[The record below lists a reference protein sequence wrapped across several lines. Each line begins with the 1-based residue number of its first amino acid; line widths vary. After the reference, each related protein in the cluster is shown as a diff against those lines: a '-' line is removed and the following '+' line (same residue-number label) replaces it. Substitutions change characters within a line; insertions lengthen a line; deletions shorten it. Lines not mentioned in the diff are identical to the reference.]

1 MKVIKFPTIVITICL
16 ILGILISNKIKPDVY
31 LALLIVL
38 VAIVPF
44 FVFYF
49 LIRKNLKFRISFG
62 ISSYVLAFT
71 IGIFLFAIHY
81 PKNQASHY
89 SNSAYRSSEKNL
101 VSGIISEKLK
111 PNRFKLLAVGYN
123 LRFHPA
129 IIWLQETLPQ
139 LGAVSSVNFYVGQY
153 LPTWRPDSDYRT
165 SSSAKTDSGGGV
177 LRDLSHE
184 LDLVQYIFGDWKKM
198 TAVGGKFSD
207 LEIETDDTFSILLQT
222 DQCPAVSV
230 QMNYSDRLRQRLI
243 TVNGN
248 NGTIQIDL
256 VSNSATFNN
265 SQKSFD
271 VHPDSTYISQHNAVI
286 QNQDLSICSLADA
299 LKVVAT
305 IEAVEKSAKKSKW
318 ITK

>member
-1 MKVIKFPTIVITICL
+1 MATGTSVKVAVVGAGSIGQRHQRLLQELGHEVVVVSKSSKSAKYKSLTDALAQEHFEYVVLASPTSQHFADLRVL
-16 ILGILISNKIKPDVY
+16 IEKNFIGS
-31 LALLIVL
+31 VL
-38 VAIVPF
+38 VEKP
-44 FVFYF
+44 
-49 LIRKNLKFRISFG
+49 
-62 ISSYVLAFT
+62 
-71 IGIFLFAIHY
+71 IFD
-81 PKNQASHY
+81 
-89 SNSAYRSSEKNL
+89 R
-101 VSGIISEKLK
+101 SEKLK

-139 LGAVSSVNFYVGQY
+139 LGAISSVNFYVGQY

-184 LDLVQYIFGDWKKM
+184 LDLVQYIFGDWKKI
-198 TAVGGKFSD
+198 TAIGGKFSD

-222 DQCPAVSV
+222 DRCSAVSV

-265 SQKSFD
+265 S
-271 VHPDSTYISQHNAVI
+271 
-286 QNQDLSICSLADA
+286 
-299 LKVVAT
+299 
-305 IEAVEKSAKKSKW
+305 
-318 ITK
+318 

>member
-1 MKVIKFPTIVITICL
+1 MATGTSVKVAVVGAGSIGQRHQRLLQELGHEVVVVSKSSKSAKYKSLTDALTQENFEYVVLASPTSQHFADLRVL
-16 ILGILISNKIKPDVY
+16 IEKNFIGS
-31 LALLIVL
+31 VL
-38 VAIVPF
+38 VEKP
-44 FVFYF
+44 
-49 LIRKNLKFRISFG
+49 
-62 ISSYVLAFT
+62 
-71 IGIFLFAIHY
+71 IFD
-81 PKNQASHY
+81 
-89 SNSAYRSSEKNL
+89 R
-101 VSGIISEKLK
+101 SEKLK

-139 LGAVSSVNFYVGQY
+139 LGAISSVNFYVGQY

-184 LDLVQYIFGDWKKM
+184 LDLVQHVFGDWKKI
-198 TAVGGKFSD
+198 TAIGGKFSD

-222 DQCPAVSV
+222 DRCSAVSV

-286 QNQDLSICSLADA
+286 HNQDLSVCSLAEA

-318 ITK
+318 IIQ

>member
-1 MKVIKFPTIVITICL
+1 MATGTSVKVAVVGAGSIGQRHQRLIQELGHEVDVISKSSKSAKYKSLSDALAQENFEYVVLASQTSQHFADLSVL
-16 ILGILISNKIKPDVY
+16 IEKNFVGS
-31 LALLIVL
+31 VL
-38 VAIVPF
+38 VEKP
-44 FVFYF
+44 
-49 LIRKNLKFRISFG
+49 
-62 ISSYVLAFT
+62 
-71 IGIFLFAIHY
+71 IFD
-81 PKNQASHY
+81 
-89 SNSAYRSSEKNL
+89 R
-101 VSGIISEKLK
+101 SEKLE

-139 LGAVSSVNFYVGQY
+139 LGAISSANLYVGQY
-153 LPTWRPDSDYRT
+153 LPNWRPDSDYRN
-165 SSSAKTDSGGGV
+165 SSSAKTESGGGV

-184 LDLVQYIFGDWKKM
+184 LDLVQYIFGDWNKL
-198 TAVGGKFSD
+198 TAIGGKFSD
-207 LEIETDDTFSILLQT
+207 LEIQTDDTFSILMQT
-222 DQCPAVSV
+222 DQCSAVSV

-271 VHPDSTYISQHNAVI
+271 VQPDSTYVSQHNAVI
-286 QNQDLSICSLADA
+286 HNQDLSICSLADA

>member
-1 MKVIKFPTIVITICL
+1 MATGTSVKVAVVGAGSIGQRHQRLLQELGHEVVVVSKSSKSAKYKSLTDALTQENFEYVVLASPTSQHFADLRVL
-16 ILGILISNKIKPDVY
+16 IEKNFVGS
-31 LALLIVL
+31 VL
-38 VAIVPF
+38 VEKP
-44 FVFYF
+44 
-49 LIRKNLKFRISFG
+49 
-62 ISSYVLAFT
+62 
-71 IGIFLFAIHY
+71 IFD
-81 PKNQASHY
+81 
-89 SNSAYRSSEKNL
+89 R
-101 VSGIISEKLK
+101 SEKLK
-111 PNRFKLLAVGYN
+111 PNRFKFLAVGYN

-184 LDLVQYIFGDWKKM
+184 LDLVQYIFGDWKKI
-198 TAVGGKFSD
+198 TAIGGKFSD

-222 DQCPAVSV
+222 DRCSAVSV

-286 QNQDLSICSLADA
+286 HNQDLSICSLADA

-318 ITK
+318 IIQ

>member
-1 MKVIKFPTIVITICL
+1 MATGTSVKVAVVGAGSIGQRHQRLLQELGHEVVVVSKSSKSAKYKSLTDALTQENFEYVVLASPTSQHFADLGVL
-16 ILGILISNKIKPDVY
+16 IEKNFVGS
-31 LALLIVL
+31 VL
-38 VAIVPF
+38 VEKP
-44 FVFYF
+44 
-49 LIRKNLKFRISFG
+49 
-62 ISSYVLAFT
+62 
-71 IGIFLFAIHY
+71 IFD
-81 PKNQASHY
+81 
-89 SNSAYRSSEKNL
+89 R
-101 VSGIISEKLK
+101 SEKLK
-111 PNRFKLLAVGYN
+111 PNRFKFLAVGYN

-184 LDLVQYIFGDWKKM
+184 LDLVQYIFGDWKKI
-198 TAVGGKFSD
+198 TAIGGKFSD

-222 DQCPAVSV
+222 DRCSAVSV

-286 QNQDLSICSLADA
+286 HNQDLSICSLADA

-318 ITK
+318 IIQ

>member
-1 MKVIKFPTIVITICL
+1 
-16 ILGILISNKIKPDVY
+16 
-31 LALLIVL
+31 
-38 VAIVPF
+38 
-44 FVFYF
+44 
-49 LIRKNLKFRISFG
+49 
-62 ISSYVLAFT
+62 
-71 IGIFLFAIHY
+71 
-81 PKNQASHY
+81 
-89 SNSAYRSSEKNL
+89 
-101 VSGIISEKLK
+101 
-111 PNRFKLLAVGYN
+111 
-123 LRFHPA
+123 
-129 IIWLQETLPQ
+129 LQETLPQ
-139 LGAVSSVNFYVGQY
+139 LGAISSANLYVGQY
-153 LPTWRPDSDYRT
+153 LPNWRPDSDYRN

-184 LDLVQYIFGDWKKM
+184 LDLVQYIFGDWNKL
-198 TAVGGKFSD
+198 TAIGGKFSD
-207 LEIETDDTFSILLQT
+207 LEIQTDDTFSILMQT
-222 DQCPAVSV
+222 DQCSAVSV

-271 VHPDSTYISQHNAVI
+271 VQPDSTYASQHNAVI
-286 QNQDLSICSLADA
+286 HNQDLSTCSLADA

>member
-1 MKVIKFPTIVITICL
+1 MATGTSVKVAVVGAGSIGQRHQRLLQELGHEVVVVSKSSKSAKYKSLTDALTQENFEYVVLASPTSQHFADLGVL
-16 ILGILISNKIKPDVY
+16 IEKNFVGS
-31 LALLIVL
+31 VL
-38 VAIVPF
+38 VEKP
-44 FVFYF
+44 
-49 LIRKNLKFRISFG
+49 
-62 ISSYVLAFT
+62 
-71 IGIFLFAIHY
+71 IFD
-81 PKNQASHY
+81 
-89 SNSAYRSSEKNL
+89 R
-101 VSGIISEKLK
+101 SEKLK

-184 LDLVQYIFGDWKKM
+184 LDLVQYIFGDWKKI
-198 TAVGGKFSD
+198 TAIGGKFSD

-222 DQCPAVSV
+222 DRCSAVSV

-286 QNQDLSICSLADA
+286 HNQDLSICSLADA

>member
-1 MKVIKFPTIVITICL
+1 MATGTSVKVAVVGAGSIGQRHQRLLQELGHEVVVVSKSSKSAKYKSLTDALTQENFEYVVLASPTSQHFADLGVL
-16 ILGILISNKIKPDVY
+16 IEKNFVGS
-31 LALLIVL
+31 VL
-38 VAIVPF
+38 VEKP
-44 FVFYF
+44 
-49 LIRKNLKFRISFG
+49 
-62 ISSYVLAFT
+62 
-71 IGIFLFAIHY
+71 IFD
-81 PKNQASHY
+81 
-89 SNSAYRSSEKNL
+89 R
-101 VSGIISEKLK
+101 SEKLK
-111 PNRFKLLAVGYN
+111 PNRFKFLAVGYN

-184 LDLVQYIFGDWKKM
+184 LDLVQYVFGDWKKI
-198 TAVGGKFSD
+198 TAIGGKFSD

-222 DQCPAVSV
+222 DRCSAVSV

-286 QNQDLSICSLADA
+286 HNQDLSICSLAEA

>member
-1 MKVIKFPTIVITICL
+1 MAAGTSVKVAVVGAGSIGQRHQRLLQELGHEVVVVSKSSKSAKYKSLTDALAQEHLEYVVLASPTSQHFEDLRVL
-16 ILGILISNKIKPDVY
+16 IERNFIGS
-31 LALLIVL
+31 VL
-38 VAIVPF
+38 VEKP
-44 FVFYF
+44 
-49 LIRKNLKFRISFG
+49 
-62 ISSYVLAFT
+62 
-71 IGIFLFAIHY
+71 IFD
-81 PKNQASHY
+81 
-89 SNSAYRSSEKNL
+89 R
-101 VSGIISEKLK
+101 SEKLK

-184 LDLVQYIFGDWKKM
+184 LDLVQHVFGDWKKI
-198 TAVGGKFSD
+198 TAIGGKFSD

-222 DQCPAVSV
+222 ARCSAVSV
-230 QMNYSDRLRQRLI
+230 QMNYSDRLKQRLI

-286 QNQDLSICSLADA
+286 HNQDPSICSLADA

>member
-1 MKVIKFPTIVITICL
+1 MATGTSVKVAVVGAGSIGQRHQRLLQELGHEVVVVSKSSKSAKYKSLTDALTQENYEYVVLASPTSQHFADLGVL
-16 ILGILISNKIKPDVY
+16 IEKNFVGS
-31 LALLIVL
+31 VL
-38 VAIVPF
+38 VEKP
-44 FVFYF
+44 
-49 LIRKNLKFRISFG
+49 
-62 ISSYVLAFT
+62 
-71 IGIFLFAIHY
+71 IFD
-81 PKNQASHY
+81 
-89 SNSAYRSSEKNL
+89 R
-101 VSGIISEKLK
+101 SEKLK
-111 PNRFKLLAVGYN
+111 PNRFKFLAVGYN

-184 LDLVQYIFGDWKKM
+184 LDLVQYIFGDWKKI
-198 TAVGGKFSD
+198 TAIGGKFSD

-222 DQCPAVSV
+222 DRCSAVSV

-286 QNQDLSICSLADA
+286 HNQDLSICSLADA

>member
-1 MKVIKFPTIVITICL
+1 MKVAVVGAGSIGQRHQRLLQELGHEVDVISKSSKSAKYKSLADALTQENFEYVVLASQTSQHFADLSVL
-16 ILGILISNKIKPDVY
+16 IEKNFVGS
-31 LALLIVL
+31 VL
-38 VAIVPF
+38 VEKP
-44 FVFYF
+44 
-49 LIRKNLKFRISFG
+49 
-62 ISSYVLAFT
+62 
-71 IGIFLFAIHY
+71 IFD
-81 PKNQASHY
+81 
-89 SNSAYRSSEKNL
+89 R
-101 VSGIISEKLK
+101 SEKLK

-139 LGAVSSVNFYVGQY
+139 LGAISSANLYVGQY
-153 LPTWRPDSDYRT
+153 LPNWRPDSDYRN
-165 SSSAKTDSGGGV
+165 SSSAKVDSGGGV

-184 LDLVQYIFGDWKKM
+184 LDLVQYIFGDWNKL
-198 TAVGGKFSD
+198 TAIGGKFSD
-207 LEIETDDTFSILLQT
+207 LEIQTDDTFSILLQT
-222 DQCPAVSV
+222 DRCSAVSV

-256 VSNSATFNN
+256 VRNSATFND

-271 VHPDSTYISQHNAVI
+271 VQPDSTYVSQHIAVI
-286 QNQDLSICSLADA
+286 HNQNLSICSFADA

>member
-1 MKVIKFPTIVITICL
+1 MATGTSVKVAVVGAGSIGQRHQRLLQELGHEVVVVSKSSKSAKYKSLTDALAQENFEYVVLASPTSQHFEDLRVL
-16 ILGILISNKIKPDVY
+16 IERNFIGS
-31 LALLIVL
+31 VL
-38 VAIVPF
+38 VEKP
-44 FVFYF
+44 
-49 LIRKNLKFRISFG
+49 
-62 ISSYVLAFT
+62 
-71 IGIFLFAIHY
+71 IFD
-81 PKNQASHY
+81 
-89 SNSAYRSSEKNL
+89 R
-101 VSGIISEKLK
+101 SEKLK
-111 PNRFKLLAVGYN
+111 PNRFRFLAVGYN

-153 LPTWRPDSDYRT
+153 LPTWRPDSDYRN
-165 SSSAKTDSGGGV
+165 SSSVKTESGGGV

-184 LDLVQYIFGDWKKM
+184 LDLVQYLFGDWKKI
-198 TAVGGKFSD
+198 TAIGGKFSD

-222 DQCPAVSV
+222 DRCSAVSV

-286 QNQDLSICSLADA
+286 HNQDLSICSLAEA